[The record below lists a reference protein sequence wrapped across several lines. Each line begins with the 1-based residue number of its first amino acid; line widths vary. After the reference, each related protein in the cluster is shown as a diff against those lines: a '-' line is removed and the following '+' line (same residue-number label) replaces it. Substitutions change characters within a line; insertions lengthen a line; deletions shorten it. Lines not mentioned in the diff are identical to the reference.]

1 MNRRS
6 SKVHRIGHTSLAVIL
21 PKDWTRG
28 MEIDAGDRVELRYN
42 GNGSVEIRKV
52 EEEAE

>member
-1 MNRRS
+1 MNKRS

-28 MEIDAGDRVELRYN
+28 MEINAGDVVDLVYDGDILIQKRER
-42 GNGSVEIRKV
+42 
-52 EEEAE
+52 EE